1 MTRHRSRR
9 GIREHRPL
17 RVQGFRGTVR
27 PHRRSAELRGHR
39 ARWTVGQRQDY
50 VHAAVGRPIEH
61 MIARS
66 EAHDSGLCAATNAER
81 RRFATDPLNLTLAAP
96 AVNRYE
102 KIGKDSAE
110 WLPRLNQCWF
120 AGRVIQ
126 VRQRYRLTID
136 RGEARALDQVLTG
149 CNTTQLIVYS
159 QEAAEPTGQR
169 REAAGPSSEALNRWD
184 DNRNGRISC
193 AEARAH
199 AITPVRQGH
208 PAYQFMRDGDGDGV
222 VCEGN

>member
-1 MTRHRSRR
+1 
-9 GIREHRPL
+9 
-17 RVQGFRGTVR
+17 
-27 PHRRSAELRGHR
+27 
-39 ARWTVGQRQDY
+39 
-50 VHAAVGRPIEH
+50 

-149 CNTTQLIVYS
+149 CNTTPIDRVQPGS
-159 QEAAEPTGQR
+159 GRTNRSTARSGGAEQR
-169 REAAGPSSEALNRWD
+169 GAQPV
-184 DNRNGRISC
+184 GR
-193 AEARAH
+193 
-199 AITPVRQGH
+199 
-208 PAYQFMRDGDGDGV
+208 
-222 VCEGN
+222 